1 MNTPAPVVMTP
12 AMIAL
17 LAKSKQVM
25 NKSLADKPIDV
36 KNAAPALSES
46 YAYDN
51 SPIYNESD
59 EREPYYDDYSPRP
72 ATIAPPENFSV
83 DHIMASK
90 LPANI
95 KEAMIKKPI
104 ARPSMTGVLTQ
115 DIIEQINP
123 SGRKSAPAPQP
134 KQLVNEMATPTYRN
148 DSDMIT
154 MSRTELKEI
163 MNETLVNFL
172 KTNYEKSLT
181 EAAITRTIN
190 LLIKEGKIGVKKRT
204 L

>member
-12 AMIAL
+12 QMIAL

-25 NKSLADKPIDV
+25 NKSLADKPIAV
-36 KNAAPALSES
+36 KNAAPAISES
-46 YAYDN
+46 YAT
-51 SPIYNESD
+51 PIYSESD
-59 EREPYYDDYSPRP
+59 EREPNYDDYAPRP

-83 DHIMASK
+83 EHIMASN
-90 LPANI
+90 LPANV
-95 KEAMIKKPI
+95 KEAMIKNPI
-104 ARPSMTGVLTQ
+104 ARPSMTGALTQ
-115 DIIEQINP
+115 DIIEAINP
-123 SGRKSAPAPQP
+123 NARRTAQPVPQQRQMVSEAARPAQ
-134 KQLVNEMATPTYRN
+134 RN
-148 DSDMIT
+148 DSDLIT
-154 MSRTELKEI
+154 ISRSELKEI

-190 LLIKEGKIGVKKRT
+190 FLIKEGKIGVKKKT